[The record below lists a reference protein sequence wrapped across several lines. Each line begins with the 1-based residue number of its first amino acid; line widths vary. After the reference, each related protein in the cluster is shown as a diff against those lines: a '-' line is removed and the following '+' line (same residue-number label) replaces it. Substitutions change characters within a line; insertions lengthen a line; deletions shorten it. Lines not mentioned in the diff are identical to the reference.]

1 MKRVG
6 VAASKIA
13 KDNLFLYNC
22 YVVLISSL
30 FSLFIF
36 IVSGFVVTIA
46 LIIIGYVGKEI
57 MLVQFERDWSD
68 VLVVCMISLTIITAI
83 FNLLI
88 ISKNIRLNKLK
99 E

>member
-36 IVSGFVVTIA
+36 IVSGFVVTFA

-57 MLVQFERDWSD
+57 MLVRFERDWSD
-68 VLVVCMISLTIITAI
+68 ILVVCMISLTIITAI

-88 ISKNIRLNKLK
+88 ISKNIRLNKFK

>member
-22 YVVLISSL
+22 CVVLISSL

-36 IVSGFVVTIA
+36 IVSGFVVTFA

>member
-13 KDNLFLYNC
+13 KDNLFLYNF

-36 IVSGFVVTIA
+36 IVSGFVVTFA

-57 MLVQFERDWSD
+57 MLVKFERDWSD
-68 VLVVCMISLTIITAI
+68 VLVICMISLTIITAI

-99 E
+99 

>member
-13 KDNLFLYNC
+13 KDNLFLYNF

-36 IVSGFVVTIA
+36 IVSGFVVTFA

-57 MLVQFERDWSD
+57 MLVKFERDWSD

-99 E
+99 

>member
-13 KDNLFLYNC
+13 KDNLFLYNF

-36 IVSGFVVTIA
+36 IVSGFVVTFA

-57 MLVQFERDWSD
+57 MLVKFERDWSD
-68 VLVVCMISLTIITAI
+68 VLVICMISLTIITAI

-88 ISKNIRLNKLK
+88 ISKNIRLNKFK
-99 E
+99 

>member
-13 KDNLFLYNC
+13 KGNLFLYNC

-36 IVSGFVVTIA
+36 IVSGSVVTFA
-46 LIIIGYVGKEI
+46 LIIIGYFGKEI
-57 MLVQFERDWSD
+57 MLVKFERDWSD

-88 ISKNIRLNKLK
+88 ISKNIKLNKLK
-99 E
+99 